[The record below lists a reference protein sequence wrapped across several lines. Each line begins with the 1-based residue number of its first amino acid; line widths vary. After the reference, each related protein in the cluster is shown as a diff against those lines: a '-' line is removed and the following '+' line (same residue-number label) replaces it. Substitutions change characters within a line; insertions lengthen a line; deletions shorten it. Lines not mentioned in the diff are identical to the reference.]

1 MVVDEAV
8 DEVADEVA
16 VRPGRSAFAA
26 AFLSLILPGLG
37 HAYLG
42 RWLRAVAW
50 VSLPVIVFAAVMGTG
65 VSVGWR
71 DLATRLI
78 DPDVLVGVVGFLIID
93 LVYRLLAMLDAYR
106 LGTDAA
112 VGSGNTRVL
121 SGVGLAALVIVLVG
135 SHLTLAQPVLFAR
148 DTLTDLTDSGDTSE
162 IISPEDLARAGPDLV
177 LRTQEPGDGASS
189 DPPASASSDGTS
201 ALGTARSN
209 ASEPSPAAGGE
220 VTAAGWDSDGKDRL
234 NILLIGSDGGRQG
247 SADSSLLTDTMITI
261 SVDPTTGRVA
271 FISLP
276 RDTTGVPLPAG
287 WPASRA
293 LGGKYSNKINTLYT
307 IARSRPDL
315 FPGNDRERGYKALM
329 GTLGEL
335 YDLEIPYYVAV
346 NLSSFRSIVNTLGGV
361 VVDVQ
366 LPVSDV
372 GYPADDGRGKIKL
385 YVPPGIQRMNGQDAL
400 AYARSRH
407 ATTDFDRSARQ
418 QRVVTS
424 VREQTDIDDLLRPG
438 VITDLIKELRED
450 VKTNIPPK
458 LVPNLLSLAQDVDLD
473 RRENLVLSSSRFVT
487 DCYPDCPSGQADLI
501 AKPAAIKSAVQNIF
515 SHTKKQATAINEVRA
530 EDAVVH
536 VINGE
541 SGPNTKAVDI
551 ATALGRKGISAIVPP
566 INGGKADR
574 DDYAG
579 TVITLYNGAEATM
592 PATVA
597 ALERTFKDGGQEVR
611 MAVDPE
617 QPADIVMTV
626 GAETKAL
633 KP

>member
-1 MVVDEAV
+1 MVVDDAV
-8 DEVADEVA
+8 DEVADEVV

-42 RWLRAVAW
+42 RWLRALAW
-50 VSLPVIVFAAVMGTG
+50 VSLPVIVFAAVMGMG

-71 DLATRLI
+71 DLAARLI

-112 VGSGNTRVL
+112 VGSRSTRML

-177 LRTQEPGDGASS
+177 LRTQDPGDQASS
-189 DPPASASSDGTS
+189 ALASPDPQATSGPEGT
-201 ALGTARSN
+201 
-209 ASEPSPAAGGE
+209 SEPSPAASGA
-220 VTAAGWDSDGKDRL
+220 VSAAGWDGKDRL
-234 NILLIGSDGGRQG
+234 NIVLIGSDGGRQG

-407 ATTDFDRSARQ
+407 ATTDFDRSSRQ

-424 VREQTDIDDLLRPG
+424 VREQTNIDDLLQPG
-438 VITDLIKELRED
+438 VITNLITELRED
-450 VKTNIPPK
+450 VKTNIPPR
-458 LVPNLLSLAQDVDLD
+458 LVPDLISLAQDIDLD
-473 RRENLVLSSSRFVT
+473 RRENLVLSSSRYVT
-487 DCYPDCPSGQADLI
+487 DCYPDCASGLAELI

-515 SHTKKQATAINEVRA
+515 SHTRKQATAINEVRA
-530 EDAVVH
+530 EGAVVH

-541 SGPNTKAVDI
+541 PGANTKAVNI
-551 ATALGRKGISAIVPP
+551 ATALDRKGVSAIVPP
-566 INGGKADR
+566 VNGGKADT
-574 DDYAG
+574 DDYAS
-579 TVITLYNGAEATM
+579 TVITLYNGAEESM

-597 ALERTFKDGGQEVR
+597 ALERTFKDAGQEVR

-617 QPADIVMTV
+617 QPADVVITV
-626 GAETKAL
+626 GTDTRAL